1 MVTTMREWDRSQF
14 SNFLPSSLVL
24 RIAAIKPPCVLSLD
38 GVPAWCWDPLRSF
51 LVRSSYRT
59 LAGSAAASDDKGWS
73 LIASFK
79 ASDPSCSSYGATLE
93 DALHVLWD
101 CPVAV
106 GFRSMVIKPELL
118 DEFFSL
124 TLREWLVSN
133 LEGNCRFPRNTL
145 HWGSMFGY
153 ILWNLWTQRNIKI
166 FDVEKVI
173 QDSILLR
180 CHRIVS
186 QAVGSELQRP
196 AAHVVITSGRLQ
208 RSLQRWS
215 PPPVGWVTCNADG
228 SFRAVTGGALGCTD
242 TDTGTDTG
250 TGTGAGTENGNLQ
263 NYREFIDP
271 PNSISSLVLT
281 DVLG

>member
-79 ASDPSCSSYGATLE
+79 
-93 DALHVLWD
+93 
-101 CPVAV
+101 VAV

-228 SFRAVTGGALGCTD
+228 SFRAVTGGALGYGD
-242 TDTGTDTG
+242 GKGT
-250 TGTGAGTENGNLQ
+250 AN
-263 NYREFIDP
+263 IK
-271 PNSISSLVLT
+271 
-281 DVLG
+281 